1 MSKKSFKIKNSVSLE
16 ETSRQSDSVAGES
29 YYDQSKGSFAN
40 KSAYWSFLES
50 KTDVP
55 YQADLTSTVLT
66 TSITESAIIK
76 ITGSPASAFNL
87 HGLVRNNNA
96 KIIHIYNDTNQ
107 KMVIKHQSVTET
119 IPSARITT
127 PKTTDLS
134 IAKKSLVI
142 FYYDDTTSSWI
153 ANQASGGSG
162 GTSFDQIQAG
172 HGFTMFTPIYHDGS
186 TWQKAQANASNTL
199 ATYVVTEY
207 STNAFTAT
215 KFGVIEAPAHGL
227 TIGEF
232 YYVSGATAGAIT
244 STEPIFGYS
253 NPVLYVQDA
262 TNVHIMAHRPSLIG
276 DGNVSDSEISSIVA
290 FPSYTEPVGFL
301 YADGRAVSRTT
312 YNELFNKIGIRYGR
326 GDNSTTFNLP
336 DLRGQFLRGGIEV
349 VDKNFLSAAVEF
361 SVNDYITI
369 PGHGFKHTGFKV
381 RFSTTGTLPSP
392 LGAGTD
398 YFVIYIDDN
407 TIQLATSLANA
418 KVATHINLTDG
429 GIGVHTIY
437 QWLDPDANSRYALQN
452 GGYSGNLFGS
462 IQDDELRSH
471 NHTYTAPLNTGAAG
485 SISLNNRMPV
495 QSNTTGYTGGNETRP
510 QNLTVGFFIRYAAKG
525 AIKGQDPLMEIF
537 ATTISGA
544 TVAASGILFYRAPKA
559 MTVTIA
565 TLSLFAKGSAT
576 GTLTIDIQKNS
587 TPNPTGMTS
596 ILTTPLTM
604 NVTAASDYAE
614 QIGNPNSSIS
624 IVAGQWL
631 RLDLTSV
638 PTSMGDFYI
647 SVYGA

>member
-87 HGLVRNNNA
+87 HGLIRNNNA
-96 KIIHIYNDTNQ
+96 KLIHIYNDTNQ

-119 IPSARITT
+119 VPSARITT

-186 TWQKAQANASNTL
+186 IWQKAQANASNTL
-199 ATYVVTEY
+199 ATYVITEY

-215 KFGVIEAPAHGL
+215 KFGVIEQPAHGL

-244 STEPIFGYS
+244 ATEPIFGYS

-262 TNVHIMAHRPSLIG
+262 INVHIMAHRPSLIG
-276 DGNVSDSEISSIVA
+276 DGNVSDSEISAIMA
-290 FPSYTEPVGFL
+290 FPTNVEPVGFL
-301 YADGRAVSRTT
+301 YADGRAVSRAT
-312 YNELFNKIGIRYGR
+312 YNELFNKIGTRYGQ

-336 DLRGQFLRGGIEV
+336 DLRGQFLRGGVEV
-349 VDKNFLSAAVEF
+349 VDKTFMYTAVDI
-361 SVNDYITI
+361 VNDYIKKADVNTA
-369 PGHGFKHTGFKV
+369 KE
-381 RFSTTGTLPSP
+381 
-392 LGAGTD
+392 
-398 YFVIYIDDN
+398 DD
-407 TIQLATSLANA
+407 
-418 KVATHINLTDG
+418 
-429 GIGVHTIY
+429 
-437 QWLDPDANSRYALQN
+437 
-452 GGYSGNLFGS
+452 
-462 IQDDELRSH
+462 
-471 NHTYTAPLNTGAAG
+471 
-485 SISLNNRMPV
+485 
-495 QSNTTGYTGGNETRP
+495 
-510 QNLTVGFFIRYAAKG
+510 
-525 AIKGQDPLMEIF
+525 
-537 ATTISGA
+537 
-544 TVAASGILFYRAPKA
+544 
-559 MTVTIA
+559 
-565 TLSLFAKGSAT
+565 LFADDTDDWSAVPAF
-576 GTLTIDIQKNS
+576 LRR
-587 TPNPTGMTS
+587 PNKK
-596 ILTTPLTM
+596 
-604 NVTAASDYAE
+604 
-614 QIGNPNSSIS
+614 
-624 IVAGQWL
+624 
-631 RLDLTSV
+631 
-638 PTSMGDFYI
+638 
-647 SVYGA
+647 